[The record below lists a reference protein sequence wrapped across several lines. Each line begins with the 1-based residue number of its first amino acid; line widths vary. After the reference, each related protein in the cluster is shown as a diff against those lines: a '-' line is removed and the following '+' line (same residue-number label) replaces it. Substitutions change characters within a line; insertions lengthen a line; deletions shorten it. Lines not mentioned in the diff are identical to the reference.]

1 MTEHVLVS
9 PLGFAPGAVSGV
21 YFALKEYQDLAV
33 DKVITVGTGHDAVR
47 DASAKLETLFRCVG
61 NVTYKSCYIDATD
74 LRGQERDASG
84 PFAARMGLY
93 VDRAHRA
100 EQTVHVAVTGGR
112 SGMGALAALA
122 AQLYQA
128 DHLYHLWVHEEI
140 ERLGI
145 IEARPDPQN
154 RYINPT
160 VEKGL
165 CELVDLPFANLSG
178 LVKDVQHSPTELSEH
193 WVDLVGEKA
202 PIALDTLTGYV
213 PPGLS
218 LRSARELLGLSE
230 QWYFQEETPPA
241 GQVDPYY
248 RYEVGLSRLRSRID
262 QGHSRYVE
270 LLTYEQ
276 RLRENL
282 TNVRLYGDTSDRRA
296 ERTEIIHHLN
306 EIALFVLKEPFNDLC
321 VSEPGLS
328 QEQIWLR
335 TLSILYSAGAL
346 DDTSRADL
354 RDLMR
359 DSIADPYSQQVLN
372 ETKES
377 DDLGPFKWLAENK
390 DGVSV
395 LTDMLTA
402 CVTVGT
408 FVLQAV
414 TLWLKMGAP

>member
-1 MTEHVLVS
+1 
-9 PLGFAPGAVSGV
+9 
-21 YFALKEYQDLAV
+21 
-33 DKVITVGTGHDAVR
+33 
-47 DASAKLETLFRCVG
+47 
-61 NVTYKSCYIDATD
+61 
-74 LRGQERDASG
+74 
-84 PFAARMGLY
+84 
-93 VDRAHRA
+93 
-100 EQTVHVAVTGGR
+100 
-112 SGMGALAALA
+112 
-122 AQLYQA
+122 
-128 DHLYHLWVHEEI
+128 
-140 ERLGI
+140 
-145 IEARPDPQN
+145 
-154 RYINPT
+154 
-160 VEKGL
+160 
-165 CELVDLPFANLSG
+165 
-178 LVKDVQHSPTELSEH
+178 
-193 WVDLVGEKA
+193 
-202 PIALDTLTGYV
+202 V

-282 TNVRLYGDTSDRRA
+282 TNVRLYGDTSDRSA
-296 ERTEIIHHLN
+296 ERTEIIHRLN
-306 EIALFVLKEPFNDLC
+306 EIALSVLKEPFNDLC

-354 RDLMR
+354 RDLMH
-359 DSIADPYSQQVLN
+359 DNIADSYSQRVLN

-402 CVTVGT
+402 GVTVGT

-414 TLWLKMGAP
+414 DLWLKMGTP